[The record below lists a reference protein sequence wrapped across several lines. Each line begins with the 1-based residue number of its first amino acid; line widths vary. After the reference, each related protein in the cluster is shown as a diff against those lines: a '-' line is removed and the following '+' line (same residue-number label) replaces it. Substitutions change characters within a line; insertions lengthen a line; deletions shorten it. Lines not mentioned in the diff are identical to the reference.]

1 MNLLKDICGTFCD
14 GLAMREV
21 PIGFA
26 IRTPFK
32 SGDGDAV
39 ALYLRKDTSMPGR
52 FRLEDDG
59 GTVSAL
65 QEEGFSL
72 ESEPRF
78 VEFQTLL
85 AEHGC
90 IFDEGEYIIHTEYM
104 DEARL
109 PAYFLKF
116 MSLMLRVSDLRML
129 SRERVRDSFKADLQ
143 AFVEEVFQ
151 GTSARVERDA
161 APLPT
166 LSDYVAD
173 VVVHAPGARLA
184 IYAGTT
190 EVKALEALVLW
201 QEMARQGLGGIVP
214 VVILES
220 AKPPQIKARTMSR
233 IINSDVALASMDGS
247 RWDVTQKLRQ
257 QAGIQ
262 QIH

>member
-21 PIGFA
+21 PIGYA

-39 ALYLRKDTSMPGR
+39 ALYLRRDPAVPTR

-59 GTVSAL
+59 GTISAL

-72 ESEPRF
+72 ENEQRAA
-78 VEFQTLL
+78 EFERLL

-90 IFDEGEYIIHTEYM
+90 LFDEAEYLIHTDYM
-104 DEARL
+104 DEAKT

-116 MSLMLRVSDLRML
+116 MALMMRVSDLRML
-129 SRERVRDSFKADLQ
+129 SRERVRDTFKADLQ
-143 AFVEEVFQ
+143 EFVEEVFSGQ
-151 GTSARVERDA
+151 AKVERDA
-161 APLPT
+161 APEPT

-173 VVVHAPGARLA
+173 VVVTAAERKLA
-184 IYAGTT
+184 IFAGTT

-201 QEMARQGLGGIVP
+201 QELVRQGISNIVP

-220 AKPPQIKARTMSR
+220 AKPQQIKGRTMSR
-233 IINSDVALASMDGS
+233 IINSEVSLASMDGS
-247 RWDVTQKLRQ
+247 RWDVGQKLRQ
-257 QAGIQ
+257 QAGIRQ
-262 QIH
+262 VH